1 MAKDNIKSINFGELD
16 EAVVVVME
24 RIRQVCRDDI
34 SETDRE
40 SLGSV
45 LMNYNT
51 ARVQISRDCNRVQ
64 IQVCD

>member
-24 RIRQVCRDDI
+24 RIRQVCHDDI

-40 SLGSV
+40 NLGSV
-45 LMNYNT
+45 LMNLNT
-51 ARVQISRDCNRVQ
+51 ARVQISRACNRVQ

>member
-1 MAKDNIKSINFGELD
+1 MDVDFEELD

-40 SLGSV
+40 NLGSV
-45 LMNYNT
+45 LMNLNT
-51 ARVQISRDCNRVQ
+51 ARVQISRACNRVQ
-64 IQVCD
+64 IRARA